1 MARRHRSSDDRREG
15 AAQSSRRRDRNTA
28 DPETEYDDYRTD
40 AEYDDRRADAEYDDH
55 AEYDHRRR
63 PDAPDGWRSLMST
76 DYDYPEELDDLS
88 GRERRRAKKNWR
100 RDDHAQRMAWL
111 RNQRQ
116 AEPTSPAV
124 IVALV
129 VLLAII
135 ILGLGGGLPRLFG
148 GDGPEEGEPVG
159 LLTPGRSVVLPT
171 APSNPQPAPNSPRP
185 TSPSLTTP
193 PPQTQRPS
201 SESTALAN
209 DVVGTWARAFYTRDP
224 AAETYA
230 ALVAKCAKYMTE
242 DVASSFSAAGDP
254 TYDALKKDGG
264 KSSVIAAPVSAPPAN
279 AEAPVDTPARITRFV
294 KVTIDVT
301 GKNAQRF
308 DVPLL
313 VTLVNQNSQWVISDV
328 SGGTGP

>member
-1 MARRHRSSDDRREG
+1 
-15 AAQSSRRRDRNTA
+15 
-28 DPETEYDDYRTD
+28 
-40 AEYDDRRADAEYDDH
+40 
-55 AEYDHRRR
+55 
-63 PDAPDGWRSLMST
+63 MST
-76 DYDYPEELDDLS
+76 DYDYPEELDELN
-88 GRERRRAKKNWR
+88 GRDRRKAKKNWR

-129 VLLAII
+129 VLLAIV
-135 ILGLGGGLPRLFG
+135 ILGLGGGLPRLLG
-148 GDGPEEGEPVG
+148 GESSDDGAPVG
-159 LLTPGRSVVLPT
+159 LLTPGRTVALPT
-171 APSNPQPAPNSPRP
+171 PPPNTQPSEENSQPATP
-185 TSPSLTTP
+185 TLTTP

-201 SESTALAN
+201 AESTAQAT
-209 DVVGTWARAFYTRDP
+209 DVVGAWARAFYTRNP
-224 AAETYA
+224 AAETYS
-230 ALVAKCAKYMTE
+230 ALVAKCAKYMTPE
-242 DVASSFSAAGDP
+242 IASSFTAAGDP

-264 KSSVIAAPVSAPPAN
+264 KSTVISWPVSSPPSN

-313 VTLVNQNSQWVISDV
+313 VTLVNQNATWVISDV

>member
-1 MARRHRSSDDRREG
+1 MARKHRSTDDRREG
-15 AAQSSRRRDRNTA
+15 AGRASRRRDRDNLRA
-28 DPETEYDDYRTD
+28 N
-40 AEYDDRRADAEYDDH
+40 AEYDELGERQ
-55 AEYDHRRR
+55 R
-63 PDAPDGWRSLMST
+63 PDAPDSWRSLMST
-76 DYDYPEELDDLS
+76 DYDYPEDLDELS

-111 RNQRQ
+111 RSQRQ

-129 VLLAII
+129 VVLAIV
-135 ILGLGGGLPRLFG
+135 ILGLGGGLPRLLG
-148 GDGPEEGEPVG
+148 RESNGDGAPVG

-171 APSNPQPAPNSPRP
+171 PPSNTEPGQESPQATTP
-185 TSPSLTTP
+185 TLTTP

-201 SESTALAN
+201 AESTALAT
-209 DVVGTWARAFYTRDP
+209 DVVGAWARAFYTRDP
-224 AAETYA
+224 AAESYS
-230 ALVAKCAKYMTE
+230 ALVAKCAKYMTPE
-242 DVASSFSAAGDP
+242 IASSFTAAGDP

-264 KSSVIAAPVSAPPAN
+264 KSTVISAPVSAPLAN

-294 KVTIDVT
+294 KITIEVT

-313 VTLVNQNSQWVISDV
+313 VTLVNQDDQWVISEV

>member
-1 MARRHRSSDDRREG
+1 MRMARKHRSTEDRREG
-15 AAQSSRRRDRNTA
+15 AGRASRRRERENA
-28 DPETEYDDYRTD
+28 RPD
-40 AEYDDRRADAEYDDH
+40 AEYDERAD
-55 AEYDHRRR
+55 RRR
-63 PDAPDGWRSLMST
+63 PDAPDSWRSVMST
-76 DYDYPEELDDLS
+76 DYDYPEELDELN
-88 GRERRRAKKNWR
+88 GRDRRRAKKNWR

-124 IVALV
+124 IVGLV
-129 VLLAII
+129 VLLAIV
-135 ILGLGGGLPRLFG
+135 ILGLGGGLPRLLG
-148 GDGPEEGEPVG
+148 GESSDDGAPVG
-159 LLTPGRSVVLPT
+159 LLTPGREVVLPT
-171 APSNPQPAPNSPRP
+171 PPPNTQPGEENSQPATP
-185 TSPSLTTP
+185 TLTTP

-201 SESTALAN
+201 AESTALAT
-209 DVVGTWARAFYTRDP
+209 DVVGAWARAFYTRNP
-224 AAETYA
+224 AVESYS
-230 ALVAKCAKYMTE
+230 ALVAKSAKYMTPE
-242 DVASSFSAAGDP
+242 IASSFTAAGDP

-264 KSSVIAAPVSAPPAN
+264 KSTVISWPVSSPPAN

-313 VTLVNQNSQWVISDV
+313 VTLVNQNATWVIGDV

>member
-1 MARRHRSSDDRREG
+1 MARKHRSTDDRREG
-15 AAQSSRRRDRNTA
+15 AGRGSRRRDRDNS
-28 DPETEYDDYRTD
+28 
-40 AEYDDRRADAEYDDH
+40 RADAEYD
-55 AEYDHRRR
+55 EFGERQR
-63 PDAPDGWRSLMST
+63 PESPDSWRSLMST
-76 DYDYPEELDDLS
+76 DYDYPEELDELS
-88 GRERRRAKKNWR
+88 GRQRRRAKKNWR

-129 VLLAII
+129 VVLAIV
-135 ILGLGGGLPRLFG
+135 ILGLGGGLPRLLG
-148 GDGPEEGEPVG
+148 RESSGDGAPVG

-171 APSNPQPAPNSPRP
+171 APSNTQPGQESPQATTP
-185 TSPSLTTP
+185 TLTTP

-201 SESTALAN
+201 AESTALAT
-209 DVVGTWARAFYTRDP
+209 DVVGAWSRAFYTRDP
-224 AAETYA
+224 AAESYS
-230 ALVAKCAKYMTE
+230 ALVAKCAKYMTPE
-242 DVASSFSAAGDP
+242 IASSFTSAGDP

-264 KSSVIAAPVSAPPAN
+264 KSTVISAPVSAPPAN

>member
-1 MARRHRSSDDRREG
+1 MARKHRSPEDRREG
-15 AAQSSRRRDRNTA
+15 ARRASSRHARDTGS
-28 DPETEYDDYRTD
+28 EYDESGEYE
-40 AEYDDRRADAEYDDH
+40 EYDDRGE
-55 AEYDHRRR
+55 RRR

-76 DYDYPEELDDLS
+76 DYDYPEEMSELR
-88 GRERRRAKKNWR
+88 GRDRRRAKKEWR

-129 VLLAII
+129 VVLAII
-135 ILGLGGGLPRLFG
+135 ILGLGGGLPRLLG
-148 GDGPEEGEPVG
+148 RESSDDGAPVG

-171 APSNPQPAPNSPRP
+171 APSNTQPGPGSSEATPPP
-185 TSPSLTTP
+185 LTTP
-193 PPQTQRPS
+193 PPQTQRPAA
-201 SESTALAN
+201 EATALAT

-224 AAETYA
+224 TTESYS
-230 ALVAKCAKYMTE
+230 ALVAKAAKYMTAE
-242 DVASSFSAAGDP
+242 VASSFTSAGDP
-254 TYDALKKDGG
+254 TFEALKKDGG
-264 KSSVIAAPVSAPPAN
+264 KSTVIAAPVSAPPAN
-279 AEAPVDTPARITRFV
+279 AEAPVDTPDRITRFV

-301 GKNAQRF
+301 GKHAQRF

-313 VTLVNQNSQWVISDV
+313 VTLVNQNNQWVISEV

>member
-1 MARRHRSSDDRREG
+1 MARRHRSTEDRREG
-15 AAQSSRRRDRNTA
+15 AGRASRRRDRDDA
-28 DPETEYDDYRTD
+28 RAESEYD
-40 AEYDDRRADAEYDDH
+40 ERAD
-55 AEYDHRRR
+55 RQR
-63 PDAPDGWRSLMST
+63 PDVPDGWRSLMST
-76 DYDYPEELDDLS
+76 DYDYPEELDELN

-111 RNQRQ
+111 RSQRQ

-129 VLLAII
+129 VVLAII
-135 ILGLGGGLPRLFG
+135 ILGLGGGLPRLLG
-148 GDGPEEGEPVG
+148 RESSDDGAPVG

-171 APSNPQPAPNSPRP
+171 APANTQPEGESSQASTP
-185 TSPSLTTP
+185 TLTTP

-201 SESTALAN
+201 AESTALAT
-209 DVVGTWARAFYTRDP
+209 DVVGAWARAFYTRDP
-224 AAETYA
+224 AAETYS
-230 ALVAKCAKYMTE
+230 ALVSKCAKYMTPE
-242 DVASSFSAAGDP
+242 IASSFTSAGDP

-264 KSSVIAAPVSAPPAN
+264 KSTVISAPVSAPPAN

-294 KVTIDVT
+294 KITIDVT

-313 VTLVNQNSQWVISDV
+313 VTLVNQNSQWVISEV